1 MARKPKLHPRS
12 ANENHVSIGQRLRA
26 ARLKVGIS
34 QDHLG
39 KELGVSFQQIQKY
52 EKGVNRIDFN
62 RLITIAKV
70 LGVELQYF
78 SGPMEKPKR
87 NESTIE
93 FDAMLA
99 TREGV
104 QIIEAMIDMT
114 PPQRQFIIELARK
127 LPHIAA

>member
-1 MARKPKLHPRS
+1 MPRKPKLRPRS
-12 ANENHVSIGQRLRA
+12 TNETHALIGQRLRA

-34 QDHLG
+34 QDQLG
-39 KELGVSFQQIQKY
+39 DQLGVSFQQVQKY

-70 LGVELQYF
+70 LNVDLQYF

-87 NESTIE
+87 SDSTIE

-104 QIIEAMIDMT
+104 QIIEAMVDLT
-114 PPQRQFIIELARK
+114 QPQRQFLIDIARK
-127 LPHIAA
+127 LPHVAA